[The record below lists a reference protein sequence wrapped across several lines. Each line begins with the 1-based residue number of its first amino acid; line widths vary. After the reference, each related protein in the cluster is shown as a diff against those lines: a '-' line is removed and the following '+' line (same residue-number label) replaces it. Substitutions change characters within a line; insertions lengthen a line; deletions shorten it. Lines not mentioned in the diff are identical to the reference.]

1 MADNLAMRLYKNVY
15 RTLEA
20 LQSISERSKE
30 YANQYD
36 KLIDVSSLMK
46 SKKLDEK
53 RFKKVLIGLKNST
66 SVLDKLWKNLEI
78 ELGMRLDDTRF
89 NMDELIQMV
98 KDIKIEDQLELDFD
112 KVPLGKLKEKN

>member
-36 KLIDVSSLMK
+36 KLIDVFSLMK